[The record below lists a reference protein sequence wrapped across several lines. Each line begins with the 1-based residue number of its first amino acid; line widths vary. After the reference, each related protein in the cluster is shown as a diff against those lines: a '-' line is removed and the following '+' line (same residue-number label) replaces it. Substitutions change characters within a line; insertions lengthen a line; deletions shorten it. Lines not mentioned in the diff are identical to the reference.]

1 MKRLIV
7 LFGMATTGCANSPR
21 CANPEGSKV
30 ILSNNSSCSVRIR
43 QVVIG
48 SELKISESLKADSF
62 AGYKLE
68 WLEGKRDGNKIELG
82 HFVLV
87 PKTFEEAKK

>member
-1 MKRLIV
+1 MTILV
-7 LFGMATTGCANSPR
+7 FLLGMAFTGCANSPR

-30 ILSNNSSCSVRIR
+30 ILYNNQSCSVRIR

-48 SELKISESLKADSF
+48 SELKISESLKAQSF
-62 AGYKLE
+62 NGYKLD
-68 WLEGKRDGNKIELG
+68 WVEGKREGNKIELG

-87 PKTFEEAKK
+87 PKTFEGARK